1 MYASFFLLLVYR
13 VNVCAMC
20 YSLGAEEERKEGGDH
35 EMSRGK
41 KIPNCKNHL
50 LVIWISSHRF
60 RCLGWPDYS
69 FLEKCKLS
77 FQGMQSKL
85 GCLLFVWARPSEKC
99 WK

>member
-20 YSLGAEEERKEGGDH
+20 YSLGAEEERRGGDH

-50 LVIWISSHRF
+50 LVIWISTV
-60 RCLGWPDYS
+60 
-69 FLEKCKLS
+69 LS
-77 FQGMQSKL
+77 GTIAALFHKPRVRVSQGTGFSPLTVRSQNFTTCATIL
-85 GCLLFVWARPSEKC
+85 N
-99 WK
+99 